1 MKKILFAIAMFVT
14 VLTVNAQ
21 DLQSKAM
28 SIKQKIE
35 NLPHKYTIEGTFIQY
50 QKVFELN
57 KGLTKDQIY
66 DAVKRYVIKSYG
78 DANSVIQVD
87 DKVNGKII
95 VKGLFKRGT
104 CGCGDIVF
112 FGSGMEY
119 QATHI
124 LQVDIKDDRVR
135 VALSITKI
143 QQKSGGTQYSPFKY
157 IDFDA
162 TDFYPFTT
170 ECKVYSCNHMMNW
183 YAKEGSPRQYKA
195 EIHEGYVMYK
205 IMLTANGVIDS
216 IYKEITNPANV
227 ISVSDNW

>member
-1 MKKILFAIAMFVT
+1 MKKILFTIAMFIT

-21 DLQSKAM
+21 DLQSETV

-35 NLPHKYTIEGTFIQY
+35 NLPYKYTIEGTFIQY

-66 DAVKRYVIKSYG
+66 DVVKSYVIKSYG

-95 VKGLFKRGT
+95 VKGLFKRST
-104 CGCGDIVF
+104 CGCEDIVF
-112 FGSGMEY
+112 AGSGMEY

-124 LQVDIKDDRVR
+124 LQVDVKDDRVR
-135 VALSITKI
+135 VTLSITKI
-143 QQKSGGTQYSPFKY
+143 QQKSGGSQYFPLTY

-162 TDFYPFTT
+162 IDFYPFTT
-170 ECKVYSCNHMMNW
+170 ECKVFSCNHMMNW

-195 EIHEGYVMYK
+195 EIHEGYAMYK
-205 IMLTANGVIDS
+205 IMLTANGVISS
-216 IYKEITNPANV
+216 IYDEITNPSNT